1 MNFSKSGNYYFWQI
15 PTNFGQVG
23 QLKAFINYF
32 NKQEKRKGE
41 FYKNKFEEL
50 ISSVINDGGKIPTKE
65 ANKEYFIDNENIE
78 YLLNFDSEEETKE
91 FVEAIQKFN
100 LVKFSDS
107 KKVFYLSDYSQF
119 IGSNKKSK
127 SSRKNKE
134 DKDDSQTSPE
144 YEALTDSQKRMY
156 NQAKAKG
163 YKGSVQDFISG
174 KDSEEID
181 KLISNNKGITK
192 SQIKEEVDNG
202 KSFFDE

>member
-1 MNFSKSGNYYFWQI
+1 MKNSKKGIALLSAMALTYLIVRLSSFVKVDFRSPETQE
-15 PTNFGQVG
+15 TN
-23 QLKAFINYF
+23 
-32 NKQEKRKGE
+32 
-41 FYKNKFEEL
+41 KNTR
-50 ISSVINDGGKIPTKE
+50 VINQVELSVDEVMSFHQP
-65 ANKEYFIDNENIE
+65 FIDNENIE

-181 KLISNNKGITK
+181 KLISNNKGINK